1 MNKTLLGS
9 VAFVFLTNAA
19 VAEPRPMSETEMAG
33 VAGGLYDLVLVM
45 PITVV
50 VNSAEAASVAVGAKG
65 VSSSAVSNVAVTN
78 VIEVDQSSRL
88 PEGVLLPMPI
98 PSGSGLPAD
107 LLATLLPS
115 AGSSPDGAAANPR
128 LSSLASQIEDMLR
141 SRYLGPG
148 W

>member
-1 MNKTLLGS
+1 MRKSLLAS
-9 VAFVFLTNAA
+9 AAFVLLSDAA
-19 VAEPRPMSETEMAG
+19 LAEPRPMSEAEMAG

-50 VNSAEAASVAVGAKG
+50 VNSAEAASVAVGSKG
-65 VSSSAVSNVAVTN
+65 VTSSAVSNVAVTN
-78 VIEVDQSSRL
+78 VIDVDQASRL
-88 PEGVLLPMPI
+88 PDGILLPMPF

-107 LLATLLPS
+107 LLATLLPW
-115 AGSSPDGAAANPR
+115 AGSSPDGAGANPR